1 MQELTEKSFSS
12 AEMGDALILFETL
25 WCPHCHAMRPVLKE
39 IEAAYPS
46 LGVYRVN
53 AEKSPTVARRFS
65 VRTVPTLLLLKDGQE
80 EGRVFGFL
88 RDVEGFLTEA
98 GIQKSKAPV

>member
-1 MQELTEKSFSS
+1 MKELTEVDFSL
-12 AEMGDALILFETL
+12 AEKGWALVLFETL

-39 IEAAYPS
+39 IEADYPS

-53 AEKSPTVARRFS
+53 AENAPTLAHRFS
-65 VRTVPTLLLLKDGQE
+65 VSTVPTLLLLKDKE
-80 EGRVFGFL
+80 EKARAFGFL
-88 RDVEGFLTEA
+88 RDVDGFLAEA